1 MNRIELAKETLQHAI
16 DNMVDAI
23 VKTCVEE
30 GQISFKESE
39 DLATLHIS
47 ESFFSGMVQVGA
59 SAFAAGLSIAI
70 NKESVQ

>member
-16 DNMVDAI
+16 DNMIDSI
-23 VKTCVEE
+23 VKTCVED

-47 ESFFSGMVQVGA
+47 ESFFSGMVQVGT

-70 NKESVQ
+70 KKESEK

>member
-23 VKTCVEE
+23 VKNCVED
-30 GQISFKESE
+30 GQISFKQSE
-39 DLATLHIS
+39 DLATHHIS
-47 ESFFSGMVQVGA
+47 ESFFSGMVQVGS

-70 NKESVQ
+70 KKELEQ

>member
-1 MNRIELAKETLQHAI
+1 MNRIELAKEKLKNAI
-16 DNMVDAI
+16 DNMIDAI
-23 VKTCVEE
+23 VKTCVED
-30 GQISFKESE
+30 GQIGFKESE

-70 NKESVQ
+70 NKEYEK